1 MEILRATDKRR
12 SSKVK
17 YPADLAKKISL
28 EFGDFGEMEIAN
40 FHRRDDHI
48 KTFFTG
54 RANGRAEHLDVG
66 QRRDDPLIEPEIT
79 DAAYNFAIFDQKR
92 TIAGHASDH
101 FFVRLNVTDV
111 PEARH

>member
-40 FHRRDDHI
+40 FHRRDDHVE
-48 KTFFTG
+48 TFFTG
-54 RANGRAEHLDVG
+54 RANGRAQHLDVG
-66 QRRDDPLIEPEIT
+66 QRRDDALIESEIT
-79 DAAYNFAIFDQKR
+79 NAACNFAILDQER
-92 TIAGHASDH
+92 AVAGHAGDH
-101 FFVRLNVTDV
+101 FFVRLNFTDV